1 MRTTPST
8 LVLACALSVCAGHTL
23 DAQSGS
29 GRDSKKTNPA
39 RPLTLVG
46 CVGPADA
53 IDGQFTLLDST
64 GGSAYR
70 LSGANMREYVGRR
83 VQVVGGSSSRR
94 LHIAGG
100 LVPSPNVAAQA
111 GAIDPSRAAIAAAE
125 AGSADARRAR
135 MPEFRVKSVQTLAG
149 ACPAR

>member
-1 MRTTPST
+1 
-8 LVLACALSVCAGHTL
+8 VILACALSVCVARALG
-23 DAQSGS
+23 AQSGS
-29 GRDSKKTNPA
+29 ERDSKKA
-39 RPLTLVG
+39 SAAKPLTLVG

-53 IDGQFTLLDST
+53 SDRLFTLLDS
-64 GGSAYR
+64 GGSAAYR
-70 LSGANMREYVGRR
+70 LSGTNMREYVGRR
-83 VQVVGGSSSRR
+83 VQVVGSPSRR

-125 AGSADARRAR
+125 AGSADAQRAR

-149 ACPAR
+149 ACPAK